1 MSSLMKM
8 LESRGAQS
16 PRCSDLVRKVSS
28 SNPSRLGTD
37 RKGQGSRGG
46 GEEGRVPNP
55 LVDNGQEAGAPGEV
69 GAPGRRASSR
79 PSRGSPP
86 PSFIK

>member
-28 SNPSRLGTD
+28 QQPQQTGDRQKRSGLGEEEE
-37 RKGQGSRGG
+37 RKG
-46 GEEGRVPNP
+46 EFPTP

-79 PSRGSPP
+79 PSRGGP

>member
-1 MSSLMKM
+1 MSYLMKT
-8 LESRGAQS
+8 LESRGTQS

-46 GEEGRVPNP
+46 GEDGRVPNP
-55 LVDNGQEAGAPGEV
+55 LVDKGQEAGAPGEV
-69 GAPGRRASSR
+69 GAPGQSIH
-79 PSRGSPP
+79 RGGPP
-86 PSFIK
+86 PSFIT